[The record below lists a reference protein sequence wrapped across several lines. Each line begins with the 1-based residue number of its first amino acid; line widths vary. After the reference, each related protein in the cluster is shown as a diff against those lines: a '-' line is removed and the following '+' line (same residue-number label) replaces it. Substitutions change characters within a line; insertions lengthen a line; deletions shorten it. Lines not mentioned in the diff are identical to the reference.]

1 MESWPSWQGAI
12 TNIMSIKKIIQGYV
26 LLPWSIIVFGHLSEE
41 INFKND
47 TIVWLQFCKCRLQNV
62 FVRPHEYNLLPLPE
76 LCLYLLH
83 QEIYLWQ
90 NFSEETSKLQLE
102 LVTFFLISLI
112 DCALSSLC
120 SFSLLE
126 GNNTALSLL
135 NFIFVPNGMFLL
147 GGASCMAIAGKISSI
162 PRKNKMSL
170 SSSESGF
177 YFWQA
182 ILLITGYENL
192 RFEGSSWSVNFWW
205 HTFLNSKLLLSIYV

>member
-1 MESWPSWQGAI
+1 MFLSVH
-12 TNIMSIKKIIQGYV
+12 TNIICCLFQSCVYIYYIKRSTFDKIF
-26 LLPWSIIVFGHLSEE
+26 L
-41 INFKND
+41 K
-47 TIVWLQFCKCRLQNV
+47 
-62 FVRPHEYNLLPLPE
+62 
-76 LCLYLLH
+76 
-83 QEIYLWQ
+83 
-90 NFSEETSKLQLE
+90 KLQLE

-162 PRKNKMSL
+162 PRKNKISL